1 MRCLECGY
9 QNQDS
14 ASSCLKCGTAL
25 SPAPQMETPPAP
37 KAEDTPEDDSA
48 PKTIKQF
55 NDIKPS
61 GAPTL
66 KGKAVD
72 LPAWDEEPEIREPKS
87 EKKHTYFTC
96 NECQYYPLQE
106 PANEKSP
113 CPNCGNM
120 GKAKAQTQ
128 GTQKLGDIRLG
139 EASYTLVLK
148 DDKNE
153 VVLEMEDGKTLAYR
167 ENLDDKNKSISSEKH
182 AAFSVE
188 NGDLYMEDV
197 SSNQATFV
205 QVTGKV
211 KLENGAKIILGNK
224 IYEIRLEEK

>member
-9 QNQDS
+9 QNEDT

-25 SPAPQMETPPAP
+25 TAATKVETPPAP
-37 KAEDTPEDDSA
+37 PVEDTSA
-48 PKTIKQF
+48 PKTIKQSSEP
-55 NDIKPS
+55 KSS
-61 GAPTL
+61 GTPTM
-66 KGKAVD
+66 KGLAVD
-72 LPAWDEEPEIREPKS
+72 LPSWDEPEEPRTPKT

-96 NECQYYPLQE
+96 GECQYYPLQE
-106 PANEKSP
+106 PANEKNP
-113 CPNCGNM
+113 CPNCGSN
-120 GKAKAQTQ
+120 GKAKSVAP

-139 EASYTLVLK
+139 EANYTLVLK
-148 DDKNE
+148 DDQNE
-153 VVLEMEDGKTLAYR
+153 ISLEVEDGKAMASR
-167 ENLDDKNKSISSEKH
+167 EVLDEKNKSISSSKH
-182 AAFSVE
+182 AAFSIE
-188 NGDLYMEDV
+188 NGDLYLEDQ

>member
-9 QNQDS
+9 QNDDS
-14 ASSCLKCGTAL
+14 ASNCLKCGTAL
-25 SPAPQMETPPAP
+25 SPAPQTEAPLPP
-37 KAEDTPEDDSA
+37 KAEDAPEDNSA
-48 PKTIKQF
+48 PKTIKQS

-61 GAPTL
+61 GTPTM

-72 LPAWDEEPEIREPKS
+72 LPAWDEEPETREPKS

-96 NECQYYPLQE
+96 LECQYYPLQE
-106 PANEKSP
+106 PANEKNP
-113 CPNCGNM
+113 CPNCGNI
-120 GKAKAQTQ
+120 GKAKAQTP

-139 EASYTLVLK
+139 EASYMLVLK

-153 VVLEMEDGKTLAYR
+153 VTLEMEDGKAFANR
-167 ENLDDKNKSISSEKH
+167 ENLDEKNKSISSEKH
-182 AAFSVE
+182 ASFSIE
-188 NGDLYMEDV
+188 NGDLYLEDV

-211 KLENGAKIILGNK
+211 KLENGDKIILGNK